1 VRKKPGARLIIT
13 LAIVFCLA
21 AYAAYLC
28 INYYFYNEYTECLAE
43 YKYENGSTFT
53 PLEDSEKSIPK
64 MVLAAENDILKLYT
78 NTKTTEVAVYDKRSG
93 VITWSN
99 PPDRDKD
106 TIASGRNRIA
116 LNSQFMVSYY
126 DKTMTEATMY
136 NYDFSVEREQY
147 EIEKLENG
155 IRYIYFLGDLTSPTG
170 IVPPIIK
177 IERLEQMVLSKL
189 DEKDARSIRNNYM
202 ESKDHPGFLE
212 LTAGIIVSKVGLQ
225 KMNKFFEQAGYTTED
240 FDFDAALAA
249 GGEVQ
254 ERTTFTISLEYRLI
268 DDRLEVTIPTKE
280 VIETGSGK
288 ICGISLLSF
297 FGAGGIDEE
306 GYILVPNGSGSLI
319 YFNNGK
325 KTERYNQYIYGI
337 DETVR
342 SFTVVE
348 ETVKARMP
356 VFGIKKDKSAVFCE
370 ITNGD
375 TLANILANV
384 SGNLN
389 SYNYVYPYFTLR
401 GSEKV
406 SMFGVEGINADVPVL
421 EKNLYKLDLKINYYF
436 LDQENAN
443 YSGMANYYR
452 NKLIDNGILSPKK
465 DAGSIPFYLDVLGG
479 VKRRESFLVVP
490 YMGVYPMTKFNEA
503 QLIVNEFQKNNIRD
517 IRVNY
522 LGWFNGGYYHDVAKT
537 VKVDRVLG
545 GRKGLGRLN
554 ELLSE
559 SGGRL
564 YGDVAFQS
572 ISFESGNFNWRLESA
587 RYYSGFVV
595 AYGRTNPATLRTSG
609 MGYIEVLH
617 DVLSPKYLVRHI
629 DKFLNTFEKI
639 NIDNLSLRDLGD
651 IISSDKHRTN
661 IINRQEAKQIITHQ
675 LGKLNANC
683 ENLMINGGNAYT
695 WAYASDLIG
704 IPGGHNPYHIVDEE
718 IPFYQMVIHG
728 CIDYTSRPINLSGI
742 YDKQDILLK
751 ILEYGVAPRF
761 TLSYR
766 DSSEIKYTG
775 LNILYST
782 HYETWLQDAVEI
794 YHKANEVL
802 KHVAGS
808 TITRHFILDSGVRKI
823 VYDNGCVIYINRNS
837 IPKNIGNITI
847 PANGYALEGV

>member
-1 VRKKPGARLIIT
+1 VRKKPVTRLIIT

-28 INYYFYNEYTECLAE
+28 INYYFYNEYAECLAE
-43 YKYENGSTFT
+43 YGYESGSAFT

-93 VITWSN
+93 EITYSN

-106 TIASGRNRIA
+106 TIASGRNKIA

-170 IVPPIIK
+170 IVPPIINK
-177 IERLEQMVLSKL
+177 ERLEQMVLSKL

-225 KMNKFFEQAGYTTED
+225 KMNKLFEQAGYTTED
-240 FDFDAALAA
+240 FDFDAALAS

-254 ERTTFTISLEYRLI
+254 ERTTFTIPLEYRLI

-280 VIETGSGK
+280 IIETGSGK

-297 FGAGGIDEE
+297 FGAGGTDEE

-356 VFGIKKDKSAVFCE
+356 VFGIKKEKSAVFCE
-370 ITNGD
+370 ITGGD
-375 TLANILANV
+375 TLANINANV

-421 EKNLYKLDLKINYYF
+421 EKSIYKLDLKINYYF

-452 NKLIDNGILSPKK
+452 NKLIDDGILSIKK

-479 VKRRESFLVVP
+479 VKRRESFLGVP
-490 YMGVYPMTKFNEA
+490 YMGVYPMTRFNEA
-503 QLIVNEFQKNNIRD
+503 QLIVNEFQKNNIR
-517 IRVNY
+517 
-522 LGWFNGGYYHDVAKT
+522 
-537 VKVDRVLG
+537 
-545 GRKGLGRLN
+545 
-554 ELLSE
+554 
-559 SGGRL
+559 
-564 YGDVAFQS
+564 
-572 ISFESGNFNWRLESA
+572 
-587 RYYSGFVV
+587 
-595 AYGRTNPATLRTSG
+595 
-609 MGYIEVLH
+609 
-617 DVLSPKYLVRHI
+617 
-629 DKFLNTFEKI
+629 
-639 NIDNLSLRDLGD
+639 
-651 IISSDKHRTN
+651 
-661 IINRQEAKQIITHQ
+661 
-675 LGKLNANC
+675 
-683 ENLMINGGNAYT
+683 
-695 WAYASDLIG
+695 
-704 IPGGHNPYHIVDEE
+704 E
-718 IPFYQMVIHG
+718 I
-728 CIDYTSRPINLSGI
+728 
-742 YDKQDILLK
+742 
-751 ILEYGVAPRF
+751 
-761 TLSYR
+761 
-766 DSSEIKYTG
+766 
-775 LNILYST
+775 
-782 HYETWLQDAVEI
+782 
-794 YHKANEVL
+794 
-802 KHVAGS
+802 
-808 TITRHFILDSGVRKI
+808 
-823 VYDNGCVIYINRNS
+823 
-837 IPKNIGNITI
+837 
-847 PANGYALEGV
+847 